1 MRPGRRRL
9 LLMSKLGLCAAAL
22 VATATAALPTADAAD
37 SHARIEGSGSS
48 WAENAINQW
57 VADVNAQGLEV
68 VFTGSGSAQG
78 RKDYAL
84 KTTDFGVSDIGYQGT
99 DPITGASDTSAN
111 RPYAYLPIV
120 AGGTSFPYN
129 ITVAGKQINNLR
141 LSGLTLAKIFT
152 NAISNWDDPAI
163 TADNNGRALPSLP
176 IIPVVHSEGSGSTY
190 QFTAYLAKQFPQ
202 IWTAFNQN
210 PNPTEYFPRAGSQI
224 AQNGSD
230 GVMNFIRSKSANG
243 AIGFDEYSY
252 GLLTATPVAKIE
264 NAAGYYTLP
273 SQYAVAVALTQA
285 IINTD
290 PSSPNYLLQN
300 LANVYSYSDPRT
312 YALSSYSYMILPT
325 GTNAQDSQMTTPKRQ
340 TLADF
345 MYYSLCQGQKEMGP
359 IGYSPLP
366 INLVTAGF
374 GQLAKLQTADPAV
387 DLTKRDAST
396 CNNPTFIPGQPT
408 RNYLAEIAPQPSSC
422 DKSGAGPCGY
432 TAPQTANP
440 TGAPGATNS
449 AAPTEGA
456 TAPTGGTTPGGAKT
470 GASTG
475 ASTGN
480 TTGASTGTS
489 TGTSTGASTPTGNT
503 STANPG
509 GGNGAVPTSGPL
521 ASLAAQNQSGA
532 TASTAACPVDPDTGA
547 PAATC
552 AAAVG
557 DQGATAG
564 QTGGSTGSDG
574 STGTTTNDAQNVPTT
589 LVASRGGGSPKVL
602 GGLAVA
608 ELLAALIIPVLLARR
623 FERSRKAR

>member
-1 MRPGRRRL
+1 MT
-9 LLMSKLGLCAAAL
+9 K
-22 VATATAALPTADAAD
+22 ATAQTGQAPAGIMLVVRAVLLALSLLTASVALMPPAGAAD

-57 VADVNAQGLEV
+57 IADVNSQGLQV

-84 KTTDFGVSDIGYQGT
+84 RTTDFGISDIGFLGI
-99 DPITGASDTSAN
+99 DPVSGASDTALN

-152 NAISNWDDPAI
+152 NAITNWDDPAV
-163 TADNNGRALPSLP
+163 TADNDGRALPSLP

-190 QFTAYLAKQFPQ
+190 QFTAYLANQFPQ
-202 IWTAFNQN
+202 LWTAFNRN
-210 PNPTEYFPRAGSQI
+210 PNATEYFPRAGSQI

-252 GLLTATPVAKIE
+252 GLLSGTPVAKIQ
-264 NAAGYYTLP
+264 NSAGYYTLP

-290 PSSPNYLLQN
+290 PTSANYLLQD
-300 LANVYSYSDPRT
+300 LHEVYVYNDPRT
-312 YALSSYSYMILPT
+312 YPLSSYSYMILPI
-325 GTNAQDSQMTTPKRQ
+325 GTNDQDSQMTTTKRQ
-340 TLADF
+340 TIADF

-374 GQLAKLQTADPAV
+374 SQLAKLKTADSAV
-387 DLTKRDAST
+387 DLTQRDAST

-408 RNYLAEIAPQPSSC
+408 RNYLAEIAPQPAAC
-422 DKSGAGPCGY
+422 DKSGAGPCGF
-432 TAPQTANP
+432 TPPQTANP
-440 TGAPGATNS
+440 TNAPANAANPSGAATASAGAPGAT
-449 AAPTEGA
+449 
-456 TAPTGGTTPGGAKT
+456 
-470 GASTG
+470 
-475 ASTGN
+475 
-480 TTGASTGTS
+480 ASTGTVGKGAS
-489 TGTSTGASTPTGNT
+489 APGTGTGSGGGGGGGGTTGTPTD
-503 STANPG
+503 
-509 GGNGAVPTSGPL
+509 
-521 ASLAAQNQSGA
+521 AQPSSGA
-532 TASTAACPVDPDTGA
+532 GGATPSAGCPVDPDTGQ

-552 AAAVG
+552 APVAGDGNQPAAAA
-557 DQGATAG
+557 DP
-564 QTGGSTGSDG
+564 GGSAAPGSG
-574 STGTTTNDAQNVPTT
+574 STTDTNQAANVPTT
-589 LVASRGGGSPKVL
+589 LTGDRAGTSPKFL
-602 GGLAVA
+602 GGLAAA
-608 ELLAALIIPVLLARR
+608 ELLAAVVIPVLIGRR
-623 FERSRKAR
+623 FDRRRKLQ

>member
-1 MRPGRRRL
+1 MTKMTRRTRRAPSAGL
-9 LLMSKLGLCAAAL
+9 LLMIRAVLLAFSLVTASAAL
-22 VATATAALPTADAAD
+22 MSPAGAAD

-57 VADVNAQGLEV
+57 IADVNAQGLQV

-84 KTTDFGVSDIGYQGT
+84 RTTDFGISDIGYLGT
-99 DPITGASDTSAN
+99 DPVSGQSDTAQG

-129 ITVAGKQINNLR
+129 ITVGGKQVNNLR

-152 NAISNWDDPAI
+152 NAITNWDDPAI

-190 QFTAYLAKQFPQ
+190 QFTAYLANQFSSL
-202 IWTAFNQN
+202 WTPFNSN
-210 PNPTEYFPRAGSQI
+210 PNPTEYFPRAGSEI

-252 GLLTATPVAKIE
+252 GLLSNTPVAKIE
-264 NAAGYYTLP
+264 NSAGFYTLP

-290 PSSPNYLLQN
+290 PTSANYLLQD
-300 LANVYSYSDPRT
+300 LHQVYVYNDPRT
-312 YALSSYSYMILPT
+312 YPLSSYSYMILPI
-325 GTNAQDSQMTTPKRQ
+325 GTNDQDSQLTTTKRQ
-340 TLADF
+340 TIADF
-345 MYYSLCQGQKEMGP
+345 MYYSLCEGQKEMGP

-374 GQLAKLQTADPAV
+374 SQLAKLKTADSGV
-387 DLTKRDAST
+387 DLTQRDAST

-408 RNYLAEIAPQPSSC
+408 RNYLAEIAPQPAAC
-422 DKSGAGPCGY
+422 DKSGAGPCGF

-440 TGAPGATNS
+440 TNPANTAKPSAGATASPGAPGAT
-449 AAPTEGA
+449 PTAG
-456 TAPTGGTTPGGAKT
+456 TPGKGA
-470 GASTG
+470 GAPGSVPGGGGSVPGGGGSTPG
-475 ASTGN
+475 
-480 TTGASTGTS
+480 TGTS
-489 TGTSTGASTPTGNT
+489 APGGQASQAASGASP
-503 STANPG
+503 A
-509 GGNGAVPTSGPL
+509 
-521 ASLAAQNQSGA
+521 AS
-532 TASTAACPVDPDTGA
+532 CPVDPDTGQ

-552 AAAVG
+552 AP
-557 DQGATAG
+557 
-564 QTGGSTGSDG
+564 TGGSGIVVTTGQDPTGSAAPGSG
-574 STGTTTNDAQNVPTT
+574 STTDTNQAANVPTT
-589 LVASRGGGSPKVL
+589 LEGDRSGTSPKFL
-602 GGLAVA
+602 GGLAAA
-608 ELLAALIIPVLLARR
+608 ELLAALVIPVLIGRR
-623 FERSRKAR
+623 FDRRRKLQ

>member
-1 MRPGRRRL
+1 MTKTTHGSRRAPG
-9 LLMSKLGLCAAAL
+9 AAL
-22 VATATAALPTADAAD
+22 IFIVRSVLLVLSLVTATAALMPPAGAAD

-57 VADVNAQGLEV
+57 IADVNAQGLQV

-84 KTTDFGVSDIGYQGT
+84 RTTDFGISDIGYLGT
-99 DPITGASDTSAN
+99 DPVSGQSDTAQG

-152 NAISNWDDPAI
+152 NAITNWDDPAI

-190 QFTAYLAKQFPQ
+190 QFTAYLANQFASL
-202 IWTAFNQN
+202 WTPFNSN

-252 GLLTATPVAKIE
+252 GLLSNTPVAKIE
-264 NAAGYYTLP
+264 NSAGFFTLP

-290 PSSPNYLLQN
+290 PTSPNYLLQD
-300 LANVYSYSDPRT
+300 LHQVYVYNDPRT
-312 YALSSYSYMILPT
+312 YPLSSYSYMILPI
-325 GTNAQDSQMTTPKRQ
+325 GTNDQDSQMTTTKRQ

-345 MYYSLCQGQKEMGP
+345 MYYSLCEGQKEMGP

-374 GQLAKLQTADPAV
+374 SQLAKLKTADPGV
-387 DLTKRDAST
+387 DLTQRDAST

-408 RNYLAEIAPQPSSC
+408 RNYLAEIAPQPAAC
-422 DKSGAGPCGY
+422 DKSGAGPCGF

-440 TGAPGATNS
+440 TNPATSTAKPSAGSTASAGAPGAP
-449 AAPTEGA
+449 AATGA
-456 TAPTGGTTPGGAKT
+456 PGKGATTPGGGGGGGGSVPT
-470 GASTG
+470 GPGSVPG
-475 ASTGN
+475 
-480 TTGASTGTS
+480 TGTS
-489 TGTSTGASTPTGNT
+489 APGTQASAGAG
-503 STANPG
+503 
-509 GGNGAVPTSGPL
+509 
-521 ASLAAQNQSGA
+521 SGA
-532 TASTAACPVDPDTGA
+532 TVTCPVDPDTGQ

-552 AAAVG
+552 APAAG
-557 DQGATAG
+557 NGNP
-564 QTGGSTGSDG
+564 QTVAQDPGGSAAPGSNG
-574 STGTTTNDAQNVPTT
+574 NTSDANQAANVSTT
-589 LVASRGGGSPKVL
+589 LTGDRAGTSPKFL
-602 GGLAVA
+602 GGLAAA
-608 ELLAALIIPVLLARR
+608 ELIAALVIPVLIGRR
-623 FERSRKAR
+623 FDRRRKLQ

>member
-1 MRPGRRRL
+1 MTKSTHQTQSPAGIVLMVRAV
-9 LLMSKLGLCAAAL
+9 LLMMSLVTASLAL
-22 VATATAALPTADAAD
+22 MPSAGAAD

-48 WAENAINQW
+48 WSQNAINQW
-57 VADVNAQGLEV
+57 IADVNSQGLQV

-84 KTTDFGVSDIGYQGT
+84 RTTDFGISDIGYLGV
-99 DPITGASDTSAN
+99 DPVSGASDTAQG

-152 NAISNWDDPAI
+152 NAITNWNDPAI

-190 QFTAYLAKQFPQ
+190 QFTAYLANQFPQ

-210 PNPTEYFPRAGSQI
+210 PNPTEYFPRAGSEI

-252 GLLTATPVAKIE
+252 GLLSGTPVAKVQ

-290 PSSPNYLLQN
+290 PTSANYLLQD
-300 LANVYSYSDPRT
+300 LHQVYVYNDPRT
-312 YALSSYSYMILPT
+312 YPLSSYSYMILPI
-325 GTNAQDSQMTTPKRQ
+325 GTNDQDTQMTTSKRQ
-340 TLADF
+340 TIADF
-345 MYYSLCQGQKEMGP
+345 MYFSLCEGQKEMGP

-374 GQLAKLQTADPAV
+374 SQLAKLKTADSGV
-387 DLTKRDAST
+387 DLTQRDAST
-396 CNNPTFIPGQPT
+396 CNNPTFVAGQPT
-408 RNYLAEIAPQPSSC
+408 RNYLAEIAPQPAAC
-422 DKSGAGPCGY
+422 DKTGAGPCGF

-440 TGAPGATNS
+440 TNPAANNANPSGTAKPSAGAPGAT
-449 AAPTEGA
+449 APSGTGGKGA
-456 TAPTGGTTPGGAKT
+456 TAPGGGTSGGGSSGGGATGGGAGGGA
-470 GASTG
+470 G
-475 ASTGN
+475 
-480 TTGASTGTS
+480 
-489 TGTSTGASTPTGNT
+489 TPTGAQA
-503 STANPG
+503 SS
-509 GGNGAVPTSGPL
+509 GNGVSGG
-521 ASLAAQNQSGA
+521 SSV
-532 TASTAACPVDPDTGA
+532 SCPVDPDTGQ

-552 AAAVG
+552 APVAGDGNQQAAAA
-557 DQGATAG
+557 DP
-564 QTGGSTGSDG
+564 GGSAGPGSG
-574 STGTTTNDAQNVPTT
+574 STTDTNQAANVPTT
-589 LVASRGGGSPKVL
+589 LVGDRAGTSPKFL
-602 GGLAVA
+602 GGLAAA
-608 ELLAALIIPVLLARR
+608 ELLAALVIPVLIGRR
-623 FERSRKAR
+623 FDRRRKLQ

>member
-1 MRPGRRRL
+1 MKKLARRSRRAPGAGLVFIVRAVL
-9 LLMSKLGLCAAAL
+9 LVVSL
-22 VATATAALPTADAAD
+22 VTATAALMPPASAAD

-57 VADVNAQGLEV
+57 IADVNAQGLQV

-84 KTTDFGVSDIGYQGT
+84 QTTDFGISDIGYQGI
-99 DPITGASDTSAN
+99 DPVSGASDTSQG

-129 ITVAGKQINNLR
+129 ITVGGKQVNNLR

-152 NAISNWDDPAI
+152 NAITNWDDPAI

-190 QFTAYLAKQFPQ
+190 QFTAYLAKLFPQ
-202 IWTAFNQN
+202 IWTPFNSN

-252 GLLTATPVAKIE
+252 GLLSGTPVAKIE

-285 IINTD
+285 IINMD
-290 PSSPNYLLQN
+290 PTKENYLLQD
-300 LANVYSYSDPRT
+300 LHQVYVYNDPRT
-312 YALSSYSYMILPT
+312 YALSSYSYMILPI

-345 MYYSLCQGQKEMGP
+345 MYYSLCEGQKEMGP

-374 GQLAKLQTADPAV
+374 GQLAKLKTADSAV
-387 DLTKRDAST
+387 DLTSRDAST

-408 RNYLAEIAPQPSSC
+408 RNYLAEIAPQPAAC

-440 TGAPGATNS
+440 TNPPANTANPSGAATASPAAAATTGTVGKGATTGGGGGGGGGGSGTGATETLAPGTQA
-449 AAPTEGA
+449 G
-456 TAPTGGTTPGGAKT
+456 T
-470 GASTG
+470 GASG
-475 ASTGN
+475 
-480 TTGASTGTS
+480 
-489 TGTSTGASTPTGNT
+489 
-503 STANPG
+503 
-509 GGNGAVPTSGPL
+509 
-521 ASLAAQNQSGA
+521 
-532 TASTAACPVDPDTGA
+532 ASTAASCPVDPDTGQ

-552 AAAVG
+552 APPAGTSDDQAVG
-557 DQGATAG
+557 QDA
-564 QTGGSTGSDG
+564 GGSAAPGNGSSGNGD
-574 STGTTTNDAQNVPTT
+574 TNQAANVPTT
-589 LVASRGGGSPKVL
+589 LTGDRSGASPKFL
-602 GGLAVA
+602 GGLAAA
-608 ELLAALIIPVLLARR
+608 ELLAALVIPVLIGRR
-623 FERSRKAR
+623 FDRRRRQLP

>member
-1 MRPGRRRL
+1 MRNARRL
-9 LLMSKLGLCAAAL
+9 PRFATRLVVCAAAL
-22 VATATAALPTADAAD
+22 LTVAIPAMPAANAAD

-57 VADVNAQGLEV
+57 VADVSAQGLQV

-84 KTTDFGVSDIGYQGT
+84 KTTDFGVSDIGYEGV
-99 DPITGASDTSAN
+99 DPITGAADTSSN

-129 ITVAGKQINNLR
+129 IVVAGKQINNLR

-152 NAISNWDDPAI
+152 NAITNWDDPAV

-202 IWTAFNQN
+202 LWTTFNQN

-264 NAAGYYTLP
+264 NSAGYYTLP

-285 IINTD
+285 IINND
-290 PSSPNYLLQN
+290 PTSPNYLLQN

-325 GTNAQDSQMTTPKRQ
+325 GTNAQDSQMTTTKRQ

-408 RNYLAEIAPQPSSC
+408 RNYLAEIAPQPASC
-422 DKSGAGPCGY
+422 DKSGAGPCGF

-440 TGAPGATNS
+440 TGAPGSTNS
-449 AAPTEGA
+449 AAPTVGA
-456 TAPTGGTTPGGAKT
+456 GAPTGAAAPGGAKS
-470 GASTG
+470 GSG
-475 ASTGN
+475 SG
-480 TTGASTGTS
+480 GKSGVGSTGT
-489 TGTSTGASTPTGNT
+489 
-503 STANPG
+503 PG
-509 GGNGAVPTSGPL
+509 GGGGGTTVNPTSGPL
-521 ASLAAQNQSGA
+521 ASLASQGGNTPG
-532 TASTAACPVDPDTGA
+532 STAASCPVDPDTGA

-552 AAAVG
+552 AATAVSDNQG
-557 DQGATAG
+557 GATVG
-564 QTGGSTGSDG
+564 QTGDG
-574 STGTTTNDAQNVPTT
+574 STTTSDAQNVPTT

-623 FERSRKAR
+623 FERSRRSR